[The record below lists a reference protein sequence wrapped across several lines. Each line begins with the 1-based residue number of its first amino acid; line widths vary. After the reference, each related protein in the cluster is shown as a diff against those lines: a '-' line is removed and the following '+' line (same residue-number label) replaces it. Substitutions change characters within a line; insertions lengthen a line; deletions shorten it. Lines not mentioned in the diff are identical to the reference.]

1 MDGALISHLGI
12 MWCAAQVPEL
22 QKGTKAAI
30 IDMVKGFL
38 NKVSDLLL
46 VHATDFLH
54 LPPKAALID
63 LGCNGRRAY
72 C

>member
-1 MDGALISHLGI
+1 MDGALISHLG